1 MVNQHTP
8 YGSTDY
14 AQTGTTSDG
23 TPQFTGTTQLSP
35 QLGSLVDTGIKN
47 AQGNA
52 NLEGTLLG
60 NASANLSHP
69 LDLSYGATEQHLD
82 DLGRHTLD
90 PQFQQSQDQ
99 LEQKL
104 YNQGVRPGSE
114 VYDNQMR
121 IFNGGKAQA
130 YDGLY
135 LGGHQQAVSDLQ
147 AQYNS
152 PMNTL
157 SAMRSNSQISQPGIG
172 AGQAGTPQT
181 SVQGTNVAGIYNQAY
196 QDQASQSNAAMGGLF
211 GLGSSAIGAAGM
223 FF

>member
-23 TPQFTGTTQLSP
+23 TPQFTGTTTLSP
-35 QLGSLVDTGIKN
+35 QLGGLVDKGISN

-52 NLEGTLLG
+52 NLEGSLLG
-60 NASANLSHP
+60 NSSANLSHP

-82 DLGRHTLD
+82 ELGRHTLD
-90 PQFQQSQDQ
+90 PQFQQGQDQ

-114 VYDNQMR
+114 AYNNQMG
-121 IFNGGKAQA
+121 IFNHGKAQA
-130 YDGLY
+130 YDGMY

-147 AQYNS
+147 AAYNS
-152 PMNTL
+152 PLNALTAL
-157 SAMRSNSQISQPGIG
+157 RSNSQVSQPGIG
-172 AGQAGTPQT
+172 AGQPPTPQT

-196 QDQASQSNAAMGGLF
+196 QDQASQSSAAMGGLF
-211 GLGSSAIGAAGM
+211 GLGGSAIGAAGM